1 MMPIDPQQWTE
12 SEIQRHTLDLRQFI
26 EYREST
32 LPNGMR
38 IIDARSASGLSFTLL
53 PDRGL
58 DIWSAHYKGIPLTW
72 LSPGSP
78 HPPDYGQAWL
88 QQFNGGLLTTCGLAH
103 VGPPEVDEATGAR
116 RDLHGNYTRLRAQD
130 VYVDTKLSGH
140 WITEDHDTHRR
151 YELEL
156 NATIYESSLF
166 GYQYKVQRKYWLSM
180 HQPDIGIRDVVTNIG
195 DQPAPLMLLYHINV
209 GYPLVQAGAQLVT
222 PHERVYP
229 RDAAAR
235 AGFDTWSRYEAA
247 LPGYAEQVFF
257 HKLMTSRQEN
267 AHVQVLLTNAQED
280 FGFKVTWDPAT
291 LPYLTQ
297 WKNTRQGIYV
307 SGIEPGNCIPEGQNA
322 ARKNNRLQLLQPGES
337 VETYV
342 AMDVLDGSDSVK
354 AHKDGILSTQ
364 RDGQPIAACHL
375 DDYGS

>member
-1 MMPIDPQQWTE
+1 MPIDPQEWTRSAVE
-12 SEIQRHTLDLRQFI
+12 RHALDLRQFI
-26 EYREST
+26 EFRESV

-38 IIDARSASGLSFTLL
+38 IIDARSASGLAFTLL

-58 DIWSAHYKGIPLTW
+58 DIWSAHYKGMPLTW
-72 LSPGSP
+72 ISPGSP
-78 HPPDYGQAWL
+78 YPPDYGQTWL

-130 VYVDTKLSGH
+130 VSVDTMRSEFWLSEG
-140 WITEDHDTHRR
+140 EDPRPR

-156 NATIYESSLF
+156 TATIYESSLF
-166 GYQYKVQRKYWLSM
+166 GYQYRVRRRVYLSM
-180 HQPDIGIRDVVTNIG
+180 HEPDIGIRDAVTNIG

-235 AGFDTWSRYEAA
+235 AGFATWPRYESAS
-247 LPGYAEQVFF
+247 PGCAEQVFF
-257 HKLMTSRQEN
+257 HKLRTSNSEGGL
-267 AHVQVLLTNAQED
+267 VEVLLMSAQED
-280 FGFKVTWDPAT
+280 FGFKVAWDAAA

-322 ARKNNRLQLLQPGES
+322 ARRNGRLQVLQPGETL
-337 VETYV
+337 ETYV
-342 AMDVLDGSDSVK
+342 SMDVLDGGDVVK
-354 AHKDGILSTQ
+354 AHKDDILRAQHEGYPVT
-364 RDGQPIAACHL
+364 ACRL
-375 DDYGS
+375 DDYDL

>member
-1 MMPIDPQQWTE
+1 
-12 SEIQRHTLDLRQFI
+12 
-26 EYREST
+26 
-32 LPNGMR
+32 MR
-38 IIDARSASGLSFTLL
+38 IIDARSASGLAFTLL

-72 LSPGSP
+72 ISPGSP
-78 HPPDYGQAWL
+78 HPPDYGQTWL

-103 VGPPEVDEATGAR
+103 VGPPEMDEVTGVR

-130 VYVDTKLSGH
+130 VHVDTDSNF
-140 WITEDHDTHRR
+140 WINKTEAGDSHHR
-151 YELEL
+151 YELAL

-166 GYQYKVQRKYWLSM
+166 GYQYKVQRKIWISL
-180 HQPDIGIRDVVTNIG
+180 HQPNIGIADFVTNIG

-222 PHERVYP
+222 PHEHVYP
-229 RDAAAR
+229 RDAAAL

-257 HKLMTSRQEN
+257 HKLMALRQEN
-267 AHVQVLLTNAQED
+267 AHVQILLTNAQED
-280 FGFKVTWDPAT
+280 FGFQVTWDTST
-291 LPYLTQ
+291 LPYFTQ

-322 ARKNNRLQLLQPGES
+322 ARRNNRLQMLQPGES

-342 AMDVLDGSDSVK
+342 AMDVRDGSETVK
-354 AHKDGILSTQ
+354 ACKAGILETQ
-364 RDGQPIAACHL
+364 RDGHPLSACHL
-375 DDYGS
+375 DDYES